1 MPHKPQ
7 ATPWNPVFPAMSI
20 MNKPQSGLV
29 LEQPQKCPEAKA
41 TSGF

>member
-20 MNKPQSGLV
+20 MNKQSGLL